1 MSSDT
6 SPKSWRLRIA
16 IAGRMSFIEIIIDSN
31 TLFQPITFYLM
42 AVRRLDRIF
51 DIRYLTLYDLF
62 CWYVHVEKKDVEDW
76 VSKCRRLEVEGCR
89 GMGRPKKT

>member
-1 MSSDT
+1 
-6 SPKSWRLRIA
+6 
-16 IAGRMSFIEIIIDSN
+16 
-31 TLFQPITFYLM
+31 M